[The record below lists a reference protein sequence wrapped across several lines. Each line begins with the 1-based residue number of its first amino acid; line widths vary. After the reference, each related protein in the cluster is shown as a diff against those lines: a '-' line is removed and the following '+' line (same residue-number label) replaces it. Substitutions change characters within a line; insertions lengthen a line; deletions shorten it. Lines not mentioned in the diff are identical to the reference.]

1 MQSNTCTYIY
11 RKVLTNREWCGSMVY
26 YVNCHQTS
34 AVQHFLRYTLL
45 HYVSER
51 LSYSYDSYTIRNMLA
66 VIDYNNH
73 LHELPV
79 LEPVNNGVPDVH
91 SHFSRNAKMWAACDK
106 KKTNKEYSYIP
117 GL

>member
-1 MQSNTCTYIY
+1 
-11 RKVLTNREWCGSMVY
+11 
-26 YVNCHQTS
+26 
-34 AVQHFLRYTLL
+34 
-45 HYVSER
+45 
-51 LSYSYDSYTIRNMLA
+51 MLA

-73 LHELPV
+73 LHELLV